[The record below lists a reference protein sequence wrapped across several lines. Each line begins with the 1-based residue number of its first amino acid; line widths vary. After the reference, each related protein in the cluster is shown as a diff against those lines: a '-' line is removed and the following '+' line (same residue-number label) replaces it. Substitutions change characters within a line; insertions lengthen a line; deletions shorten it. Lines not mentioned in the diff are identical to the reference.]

1 MDGVNPSISRR
12 LHNKDNTYHKKDNN
26 MEMAKYI
33 MSILKTQL
41 MVMFSWGFH
50 QPVAIEN
57 GLQFKVQGFKF
68 RGIVEV
74 VYNEGRDLFDVR
86 FLKANKV
93 VNTIEGV
100 FFDMLVDTIDD
111 YVEKTTD
118 YEKRVAAEYSISL

>member
-1 MDGVNPSISRR
+1 
-12 LHNKDNTYHKKDNN
+12 

-68 RGIVEV
+68 RGVVSI
-74 VYNEGRDLFDVR
+74 VYNEGSDLFDLS
-86 FLKANKV
+86 FIKAGKV
-93 VNTIEGV
+93 VKSIDGV

-111 YVEKTTD
+111 FVEKTSD
-118 YEKRVAAEYSISL
+118 YEQRVAAEYSISL